1 MNGTILASLHAPL
14 QRFPDLGSSESLSLV
29 RSCWKGEGLE
39 AAEFLLEILEMGRC
53 TLKPKPLSLEP
64 RP

>member
-29 RSCWKGEGLE
+29 SSCLKGEGLE
-39 AAEFLLEILEMGRC
+39 AAEFLEILEMGRC
-53 TLKPKPLSLEP
+53 TLKSKPLSLEP